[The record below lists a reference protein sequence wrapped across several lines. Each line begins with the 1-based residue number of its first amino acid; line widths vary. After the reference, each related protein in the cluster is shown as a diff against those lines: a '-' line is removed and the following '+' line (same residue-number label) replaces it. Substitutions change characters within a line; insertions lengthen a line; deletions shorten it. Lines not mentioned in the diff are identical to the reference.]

1 MYLDQITNDEL
12 ADVGRLAEMSIR
24 AGLTVLR
31 TVTQYKAHQMTELA
45 EELKEYRLANPL
57 IPKGDISD
65 LSYFWAADS
74 LPRQMVREMP
84 ERTALRLERLLETLE
99 QQGAV
104 HSGADGW
111 TLTGA
116 GRKLIYDKNFVQD
129 ALKTD
134 VEFADKLKAAAAR
147 ETARRPA
154 ADEAAWKNV
163 GAEIRWVKETAAEN
177 PKEAVKSLQQI
188 ARGLKRDKATCG
200 GELHQAVDEAMRE
213 IVVDGKPVAETIAAM
228 LGKVGD
234 KADELLIN
242 YNDLT
247 MRTGNEVRHEAT
259 KAAMNAKAAVAATP
273 VIGIAE
279 ALVARLRKTAHQ
291 ITR

>member
-12 ADVGRLAEMSIR
+12 ADVGRLAEMSVR

-84 ERTALRLERLLETLE
+84 ERTALRLERLLGTLE

-104 HSGADGW
+104 YSGADGW

-188 ARGLKRDKATCG
+188 ARALKRGKATCG

-259 KAAMNAKAAVAATP
+259 KAVMNAKAAVAATP